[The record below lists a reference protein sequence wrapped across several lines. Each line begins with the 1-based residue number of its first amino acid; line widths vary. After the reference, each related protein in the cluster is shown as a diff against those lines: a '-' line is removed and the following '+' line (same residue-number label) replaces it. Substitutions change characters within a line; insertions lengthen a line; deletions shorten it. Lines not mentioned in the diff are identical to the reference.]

1 MNYGYPGAMPYGQ
14 GGGMTQFAPQMPA
27 MQQGTGYGAPMQQ
40 MNPSN
45 TVADVEEQRKRLKA
59 LGLDDSFID
68 DALEMKQGMFEQKLD
83 RQNDDNTEQ
92 KPNSKKDCWSY
103 PTWEKPTYHGGKTG
117 NDPAQRHRPHR
128 CYPTNRSQKS

>member
-45 TVADVEEQRKRLKA
+45 TVADIEEQRKRLKA
-59 LGLDDSFID
+59 LGLDDTMID
-68 DALEMKQGMFEQKLD
+68 DALSFKQGLFEKRDEMQGKAL
-83 RQNDDNTEQ
+83 EAI
-92 KPNSKKDCWSY
+92 
-103 PTWEKPTYHGGKTG
+103 GGGIKAAGSNITG
-117 NDPAQRHRPHR
+117 AA
-128 CYPTNRSQKS
+128 SAAGAGLKGLASSL

>member
-68 DALEMKQGMFEQKLD
+68 DALEMKQGMFEKRD
-83 RQNDDNTEQ
+83 EI
-92 KPNSKKDCWSY
+92 K
-103 PTWEKPTYHGGKTG
+103 
-117 NDPAQRHRPHR
+117 
-128 CYPTNRSQKS
+128 SQAIDAIGSGLKSAGSGIASAASSAGSGLAGLASSL